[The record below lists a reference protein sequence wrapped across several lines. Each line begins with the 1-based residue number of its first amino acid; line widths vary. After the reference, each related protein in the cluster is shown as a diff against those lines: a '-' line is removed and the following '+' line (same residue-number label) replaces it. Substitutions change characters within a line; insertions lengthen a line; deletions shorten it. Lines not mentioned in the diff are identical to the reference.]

1 MLVDKSY
8 ALQNR
13 LKFCFT
19 FDNNVKKVVT
29 VKEGDIITVLYR
41 ATKGCGCAPCDCGKR
56 ATLTGKVVKIGC
68 DFNSSLGRVN
78 SSAYIAIDASGE
90 YSGSVKYMRP
100 CDILDI
106 TIVESN
112 EYVDDVVCT
121 VANED
126 QKVLLL
132 RVNEAGVLQYTMDGE
147 TWDSVVA
154 GGQGKSAYE
163 VAVDRGFIGTEDEW
177 LESLKAT
184 SSTTPDGT
192 VKIGKPIVVMTKDDS
207 TAKIAPNKVYKFP
220 EMKMLN
226 ISLETPED
234 PTIENEYKFSFDSGA
249 TKTVLALPEDIVG
262 SYTIQ
267 PNRHYIITINEDH
280 YLFMHSW
287 AI

>member
-41 ATKGCGCAPCDCGKR
+41 ATKGCGCVPCDCGKR

-220 EMKMLN
+220 EMEMLN